1 MQTAENTDELKNFIA
16 EKFETGEINNQSLV
30 QIIELC
36 GQYLNLQTIS
46 DYARKNKLSYNCT
59 KNFKLKVTFFVFFRI
74 FKKQLKLYV

>member
-16 EKFETGEINNQSLV
+16 EKFEAGEINNQSLV

-46 DYARKNKLSYNCT
+46 DYARKNKLSYNGT
-59 KNFKLKVTFFVFFRI
+59 KNFRTVVNLFDVKFVI
-74 FKKQLKLYV
+74 DND